1 MVSPASTNPEVTAK
15 GDYIFRICYIDPF
28 QGEILAK
35 FAFNSLGIRKAA
47 ILKDVKNDYSI
58 GLAQF
63 FEQTFVALG
72 GTIVATQAYSE
83 GDSDFKAQLTSI
95 KGAEPEAIFVPG
107 YYTEA
112 ALIVKQ
118 ARELNMN
125 IPMMGG
131 DGWDSSKLIE
141 IGGTALNGTYYS
153 THYAADDTSS
163 LVQNFVGKYKERY
176 KEIPDCM
183 GALGYDAALL
193 LFDAIKRAGNTDEA
207 AIRDALA
214 QTKDFVGVTG
224 HITIDPNRN
233 ARKSIVII
241 EVQDGQVR
249 YKETVQP

>member
-1 MVSPASTNPEVTAK
+1 
-15 GDYIFRICYIDPF
+15 
-28 QGEILAK
+28 
-35 FAFNSLGIRKAA
+35 
-47 ILKDVKNDYSI
+47 LKDVKNDYSI

-63 FEQTFVALG
+63 FEKTFVELG

-95 KGAEPEAIFVPG
+95 KSSEPEAIFVPG

-141 IGGTALNGTYYS
+141 IGGASLNGTYYS
-153 THYAADDTSS
+153 THYAVDDTSA
-163 LVQNFVGKYKERY
+163 LVQNFVGKYRERY
-176 KEIPDCM
+176 KETPDCM

-193 LFDAIKRAGNTDEA
+193 LFDAIKRANGTDAA

-224 HITIDPNRN
+224 KITIDPDRN

-241 EVQDGQVR
+241 EVQDGQTH